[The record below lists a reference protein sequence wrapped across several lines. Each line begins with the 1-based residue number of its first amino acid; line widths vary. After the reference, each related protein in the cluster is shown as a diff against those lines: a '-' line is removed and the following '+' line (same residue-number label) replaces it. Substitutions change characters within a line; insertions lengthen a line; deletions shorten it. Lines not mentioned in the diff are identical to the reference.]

1 MGRAAGPERSAR
13 PEVGT
18 PRPVAG
24 FCAVRKARTSVT
36 LRNRKN
42 MQVTKVAMKPS
53 TDRLAVYRGGAHAA
67 AVSPVGPAFTAVPG
81 CPGAGKK
88 RNPNRAIG
96 TGQGVGARSASPVS
110 APSRRTWPG
119 E

>member
-1 MGRAAGPERSAR
+1 
-13 PEVGT
+13 
-18 PRPVAG
+18 
-24 FCAVRKARTSVT
+24 
-36 LRNRKN
+36 
-42 MQVTKVAMKPS
+42 MKPS

-96 TGQGVGARSASPVS
+96 TGRGVGARSASPVS
-110 APSRRTWPG
+110 ALSRRTWPG
-119 E
+119 EELRWRHGRGESYGALGSRLDQTW